1 MLVVFTVSQ
10 VVELLSKQPDFAIEF
25 PRFIPLYHHQYR
37 KQVRVADFG
46 FTKLID
52 LFDAIPHIAKV
63 CFSVQNS
70 NYMFVWV
77 CCL

>member
-1 MLVVFTVSQ
+1 MFVVFSVSQ
-10 VVELLSKQPDFAIEF
+10 VVELLSQQPDCTIEF
-25 PRFIPLYHHQYR
+25 LRFIPVYHHKYR

-63 CFSVQNS
+63 SITVLLISAQRIN
-70 NYMFVWV
+70 
-77 CCL
+77 